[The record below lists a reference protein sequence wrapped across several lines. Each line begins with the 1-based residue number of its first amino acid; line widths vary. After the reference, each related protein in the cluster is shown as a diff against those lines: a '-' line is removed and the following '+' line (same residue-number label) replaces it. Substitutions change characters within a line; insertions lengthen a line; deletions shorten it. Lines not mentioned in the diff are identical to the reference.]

1 MAGCVVVDEY
11 LDPTGITGLYTH
23 PNPRPAL
30 IALYDATLKK
40 LEDFPSTSVYRQSVE
55 NITKS
60 RKEIVEKN
68 EIREVIEEKV
78 GAGLIE
84 EVLVQ
89 AGEEL
94 ELIKVLGKEQPWE
107 NLMEEPHPD
116 QWKAFDKE
124 L

>member
-1 MAGCVVVDEY
+1 M
-11 LDPTGITGLYTH
+11 
-23 PNPRPAL
+23 
-30 IALYDATLKK
+30 YDATLKK

-94 ELIKVLGKEQPWE
+94 ELIKLLSKEKPWE
-107 NLMEEPHPD
+107 NLMEEPLPD
-116 QWKAFDKE
+116 QWKAFDKD